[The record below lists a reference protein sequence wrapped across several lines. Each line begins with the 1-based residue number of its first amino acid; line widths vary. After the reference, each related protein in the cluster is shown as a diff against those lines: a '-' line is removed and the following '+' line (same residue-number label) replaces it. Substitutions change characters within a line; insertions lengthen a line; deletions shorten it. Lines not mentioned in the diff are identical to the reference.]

1 MLLAAFVSGC
11 YVNVAPDLGSFG
23 RISPLQ
29 QVVVLGDGDGPRL
42 ALLEIDGVI
51 SEASPQNP
59 FGIERPSMLATA
71 REVLRRA
78 AEDDENAGLLLRI
91 HSPGG
96 TVTASET
103 LHHLVHAYKKET
115 GRPVVAYL
123 QGIATSGGYY
133 TAVASDEV
141 VAHPVAITG
150 SIGVIMTGVNLSGLL
165 DRFGIADQTFTSGP
179 YKDSGSMLRTMRDDE
194 RVYLQGVID
203 ELERSFI
210 EAVDA
215 GRPALD
221 IESIEKLA
229 DGRIYTARTAL
240 DLGLVDSIGHL
251 EDAVRALEKRAEI
264 SDSSVVMY
272 RRASEYRDNV
282 YSGVDI
288 PIHVDIDVLSF
299 DRRRLAPG
307 FYYLWAPAVTD

>member
-1 MLLAAFVSGC
+1 
-11 YVNVAPDLGSFG
+11 VAPDLGSLG
-23 RISPLQ
+23 RVSSLER
-29 QVVVLGDGDGPRL
+29 VVVLGDGDGPRL
-42 ALLEIDGVI
+42 VLLEIEGLI
-51 SEASPQNP
+51 SEASPESP

-103 LHHLVHAYKKET
+103 LHHLVRTYKEET

-123 QGIATSGGYY
+123 QGIAASGGYY
-133 TAVASDEV
+133 AAVAADEV

-150 SIGVIMTGVNLSGLL
+150 SIGVIMMGVNISGLL

-203 ELERSFI
+203 ELQHSFI

-221 IESIEKLA
+221 TESIEKLA

-240 DLGLVDSIGHL
+240 DRGLVDSIGHL
-251 EDAVRALEKRAEI
+251 EDAVHALEQRARI

-272 RRASEYRDNV
+272 RRPGDYRDNV

-288 PIHVDIDVLSF
+288 PIQIDIDVLSF
-299 DRRRLAPG
+299 DPRRLAPG
-307 FYYLWAPAVTD
+307 FYYLWAPAVGN